1 MEIPMTATRI
11 TTIFTDVGGV
21 LLTNGWDRGARKL
34 ACSTFSL
41 DYEEMNERHHLTFDT
56 YEEGKLTLDQYL
68 DRVIFYESQPFTRD
82 EFRSFMF
89 ARSQPLPGMV
99 DLLREVKSRYGLRVA
114 AVSNEGR
121 ELMQHRIDTFAL
133 GEVID
138 FFIVSAYVHF
148 RKPDADIFN
157 VALDIAQ
164 AKVGE
169 VVYLEDRQMF
179 VDIASEIG
187 LRAIHHTDIGRTREA
202 LAELGLEV

>member
-1 MEIPMTATRI
+1 MSSERI

-21 LLTNGWDRGARKL
+21 LLTNGWDRNARKL
-34 ACSTFSL
+34 ACETFHL

-56 YEEGKLTLDQYL
+56 FEEGKLTLDQYL
-68 DRVIFYESQPFTRD
+68 ERVIFYEAQPFTPD
-82 EFRSFMF
+82 EFKDFMY
-89 ARSQPLPGMV
+89 ARSQPLPGMLE
-99 DLLREVKSRYGLRVA
+99 LLREVKARYGLRVA

-148 RKPDADIFN
+148 RKPDADIYH

-164 AKVGE
+164 TPVEAVA
-169 VVYLEDRQMF
+169 YLEDRLMF
-179 VDIASEIG
+179 VDIASGLG
-187 LRAIHHTDIGRTREA
+187 LRAIHHTDIQRTRDA
-202 LAELGLEV
+202 LAGLGLEV